1 MAYPTTTH
9 HPKVYPYTSIMASP
23 YSCDPTGATNCAAA
37 IEALKANQSSIG
49 TIYIPHGTFKI
60 ATNLT
65 IPSGMA
71 LLFEKGGSF
80 AVSAGV
86 TLTITGYILAGP
98 FQIFSGAGT
107 ISINAVNLL
116 QFGAW
121 SGSTGITVA
130 GTTTFTGT
138 VNFSGAFTH
147 AGAITF
153 SALTPA
159 GYVKNSVA
167 GLLSTGSIAAGDLP
181 TGIDALK
188 IADGSI
194 TNTEFQCL
202 NGVASNI
209 QDQITGMSSG
219 NIVQIVSTETG
230 TYATGA
236 TQMVFDDTIPQIT
249 EGNEYMT
256 LVITPTSLTNKLK
269 IEVIWNGS
277 SAVATASQHMVALF
291 QDATANAL
299 AAVADYGASVNQIYN
314 MKMTHVM
321 TVNTIAATTFRV
333 RAGNASAGATYFNG
347 IGAVQRF
354 NGVYASSIVITEY
367 VP

>member
-1 MAYPTTTH
+1 MAYPTVTVH
-9 HPKVYPYTSIMASP
+9 HKVYPHTSIMASP
-23 YSCDPTGATNCAAA
+23 YSCDPTGTVDCVAA
-37 IEALKANQSSIG
+37 IEQIKSNQGSVG

-80 AVSAGV
+80 TISAGI
-86 TLTITGYILAGP
+86 TLTVTGYILAGP

-107 ISINAVNLL
+107 VSINAVNLL

-138 VNFSGAFTH
+138 AVFSGAFSH

-181 TGIDALK
+181 TGIDAIKL
-188 IADGSI
+188 ADGSV
-194 TNTEFQCL
+194 TNTEFQYL
-202 NGVASNI
+202 DGVTSNI
-209 QDQITGMSSG
+209 QAQIAGMSSG
-219 NIVQIVSTETG
+219 NIIQIVSTETG
-230 TYATGA
+230 VYATGA
-236 TQMVFDDTIPQIT
+236 TQMVFDDSIPQIT

-269 IEVIWNGS
+269 IEVVWNGS
-277 SAVATASQHMVALF
+277 TNIGSASQHMVALF

-314 MKMTHVM
+314 MKLTHVM

-333 RAGNASAGATYFNG
+333 RAGNATAGATYFNG